1 MVLEQE
7 CELCELNLITCIAI
21 ICTIYNLCESQDFT
35 VSLLSAILLNC
46 ILFQQKHRFKWN
58 LTQMTISFCHTGY
71 PWSFFQHI
79 SLLQLSQLFS
89 STILIIIF
97 YKPHQAL
104 KEMFLLRN
112 SSAA

>member
-71 PWSFFQHI
+71 PWSFFPAYFI
-79 SLLQLSQLFS
+79 AAIKSV
-89 STILIIIF
+89 IF
-97 YKPHQAL
+97 INNFNNY
-104 KEMFLLRN
+104 FL
-112 SSAA
+112 

>member
-1 MVLEQE
+1 MESYPND
-7 CELCELNLITCIAI
+7 NLI
-21 ICTIYNLCESQDFT
+21 
-35 VSLLSAILLNC
+35 LSY
-46 ILFQQKHRFKWN
+46 W
-58 LTQMTISFCHTGY
+58 ISVEF
-71 PWSFFQHI
+71 FFQHI